1 VAKNIVLLADGTG
14 NSERSPF
21 KTNVWRL
28 YQALDCTG
36 GPGRPDQIVFYTS
49 GVGSETF
56 KPLALLGG
64 AFGLGVWASVRDL
77 YTFLCRN
84 YQNGDAIY
92 LFGFSRGAFTVRLL
106 AGLVGRCGIVQ
117 GGSEAELLANIH
129 RAYRA
134 YRRDFLYRA
143 SLSPQRP
150 PMFWHWFLR
159 KPEEDAEQLLRLDMP
174 RAIPS
179 IRFIGVW
186 DTVDAYGMPVDEWKQ
201 GIDQWVW
208 PMSVAD
214 RTLSDRIER
223 AAQALSLDDER
234 PTFRP
239 VLWTERQTGR
249 RALTGGRL
257 TQVWFAGVHANV
269 GGGYP
274 DDGLAYV
281 TLDWMMNQVERDL
294 LFHAD
299 LRADVRRRADPQGE
313 YYDSRAGV
321 AGYYRYGPRQ
331 VARLCDDPIHGVF
344 VARPQIHAS
353 VFARIRDREVAYAP
367 ISLPPTFDRVDA
379 AGTVTPEVAPTG
391 GWMEA
396 AWTFVRR
403 RRFVYFWTVL
413 LTLLLV
419 ALPLIDGVAYLRD
432 AVDRASVAL
441 CASPVGDICEVPKI
455 VFSVPAFVIGTIY
468 PSFSLDSVRTIVTD
482 FAPGWTKPWLAP
494 MFRHPSLSI
503 TLLALLAWL
512 FLRKSDSVQDQIAEC
527 AEKAWLGRTPPT
539 PPRGAAIRKKVRDV
553 LASIYQVF
561 SRWIVPA
568 LFGIGTLLFL
578 VALAVVTLPI
588 SLLALW
594 ALLRFL
600 REDANATTPTGA
612 ATPDGSGQA
621 AIRDGDSSGQRA
633 VA

>member
-1 VAKNIVLLADGTG
+1 MAKNIILLADGTG

-36 GPGRPDQIVFYTS
+36 GAGRREQVVFYTS
-49 GVGSETF
+49 GVGTETF

-64 AFGLGVWASVRDL
+64 AFGLGVWANVRDL

-84 YQNGDAIY
+84 FRHGDAIY

-106 AGLVGRCGIVQ
+106 AGLIGRCGLVQ
-117 GGSEAELLANIH
+117 GGSEAELIANIR

-143 SLSPQRP
+143 SKSPQRP

-159 KPEEDAEQLLRLDMP
+159 RPELDDQQLLKLDMP
-174 RAIPS
+174 RVVTP

-214 RTLSDRIER
+214 RSLSDRIDR

-239 VLWTERQTGR
+239 VLWTETPSGR
-249 RALTGGRL
+249 RELTGGRL

-281 TLDWMMNQVERDL
+281 TLDWMMSQVEPDV

-299 LRADVRRRADPQGE
+299 LREDVRRRADPQGE
-313 YYDSRAGV
+313 YYDSRAGI
-321 AGYYRYGPRQ
+321 AGYYRYGPRD
-331 VARLCDDPIHGVF
+331 VAALCNDPRYGVSVETPKIHTSVWSRVF
-344 VARPQIHAS
+344 
-353 VFARIRDREVAYAP
+353 DREVAYAP
-367 ISLPPTFDRVDA
+367 ISLPPAFDLVA
-379 AGTVTPEVAPTG
+379 ANGTSRPENAPVG
-391 GWMEA
+391 GWMDKAQA
-396 AWTFVRR
+396 AVRR
-403 RRFVYFWTVL
+403 RRWIYFWTVV
-413 LTLLLV
+413 LTLV
-419 ALPLIDGVAYLRD
+419 IAALPLLDKVAPLQRALD
-432 AVDRASVAL
+432 AWIATI
-441 CASPVGDICEVPKI
+441 CADPRSGGFCEVPKFLLSGPTYLMASI
-455 VFSVPAFVIGTIY
+455 D
-468 PSFSLDSVRTIVTD
+468 PSFTLDSIREIARSV
-482 FAPGWTKPWLAP
+482 APRWAMLWIEP

-503 TLLALLAWL
+503 VLVALLAWL
-512 FLRKSDSVQDQIAEC
+512 FLKKSEDAQDTIAEY
-527 AEKAWLGRTPPT
+527 AEKAWLGRRPPA
-539 PPRGAAIRKKVRDV
+539 PPRFARLRRKLRGIVAAAYHWF
-553 LASIYQVF
+553 ASWVM
-561 SRWIVPA
+561 PA
-568 LFGIGTLLFL
+568 LFGVGTLLFL
-578 VALAVVTLPI
+578 ITLAVVTLPL
-588 SLLALW
+588 SLLALVP
-594 ALLRFL
+594 LYRFL
-600 REDANATTPTGA
+600 REDASPTAASGGA
-612 ATPDGSGQA
+612 AEENWP
-621 AIRDGDSSGQRA
+621 
-633 VA
+633 